1 MQRKQP
7 RVVARTAVS
16 VLAAAAAVLSATGVV
31 SAQARELF
39 VVSNYDVP
47 VGAAPAF
54 ASALQAITA
63 AAREGDIQGVSW
75 HGYRDGGRFA
85 LVFPIANMA
94 ELDDVDRFNKA
105 FRGTAGQAAWTEN
118 GAKMSAMP
126 YSLQSEVLERVP
138 SLSYRPAQLGEEN
151 GIRISRTMV
160 IAGAGQDYEAVLR
173 DANAIR
179 ARVNYPYRVDVYRT
193 VVGEARR
200 YLAVTFYD
208 SREAFNGANSLG
220 RLLSANPEAQA
231 AWTPLIDRNRA
242 AVASNRYEDM
252 NAAPGMTYVPGRQ

>member
-1 MQRKQP
+1 MQRKQC
-7 RVVARTAVS
+7 RVGARAAVS
-16 VLAAAAAVLSATGVV
+16 VVIAAAAVLSTTGVV

-39 VVSNYDVP
+39 MVNNYDVP

-54 ASALQAITA
+54 ASTLQGITA
-63 AAREGDIQGVSW
+63 AAREGGIQGVSW

-94 ELDDVDRFNKA
+94 VLDDADRFNKA

-118 GAKMSAMP
+118 IAKLNATP
-126 YSLQSEVLERVP
+126 YSLQSEVLERVA
-138 SLSYRPAQLGEEN
+138 SLGYRPAQLGEEN

-160 IAGAGQDYEAVLR
+160 IAGAGQDYEALITDV
-173 DANAIR
+173 NAIR

-208 SREAFNGANSLG
+208 SREAFHGANSMG
-220 RLLSANPEAQA
+220 RLLGANAEAQA
-231 AWTPLIDRNRA
+231 AWTALGDRNRA
-242 AVASNRYEDM
+242 AVAWNAYEDM
-252 NAAPGMTYVPGRQ
+252 NVAPGMTYVPGRQ